1 MVNKIATLNNK
12 IYFTMMN
19 AKETLK
25 QVRTLLGFEEE
36 KSISFETAMLKDGT
50 IVKWE
55 GELSVGTI
63 VMVETAEGDIP
74 APNATHELEDGTLVT
89 TLDGVVT
96 EIVKP
101 EMEAPEVEISVEAK
115 EEFATVSH
123 FNEVVESLESK
134 IAQLTA
140 SIESLV
146 AERVSHKEAMSKVV
160 ELVEKVIDLP
170 SDEPTKKPHA
180 PSKTESQFENLKK
193 FANALKK

>member
-1 MVNKIATLNNK
+1 
-12 IYFTMMN
+12 MN

-36 KSISFETAMLKDGT
+36 KSIAFETAMLKDGT

-55 GELSVGTI
+55 GELSVGTAI
-63 VMVETAEGDIP
+63 LVETAEGDIP
-74 APNATHELEDGTLVT
+74 APDATHEIEDGTLVT
-89 TLDGVVT
+89 TLDGIVT

-101 EMEAPEVEISVEAK
+101 EMETPEVEISVEA

-146 AERVSHKEAMSKVV
+146 SERVSHKQAMSKVV
-160 ELVEKVIDLP
+160 ELVEKMIDLP
-170 SDEPTKKPHA
+170 SDEPTLKPHT
-180 PSKTESQFENLKK
+180 PSKVESQFENLKK

>member
-1 MVNKIATLNNK
+1 MVTKIATLNNK

-36 KSISFETAMLKDGT
+36 KSIAFETAMLKDGT

-63 VMVETAEGDIP
+63 VMVETADGDIP
-74 APNATHELEDGTLVT
+74 APDATHELEDGTLVT

-101 EMEAPEVEISVEAK
+101 EMETPEVEISVEA

-146 AERVSHKEAMSKVV
+146 SERVSHKEAMSKVV
-160 ELVEKVIDLP
+160 ELVEKMIDLP
-170 SDEPTKKPHA
+170 SDEPTKKPHT
-180 PSKTESQFENLKK
+180 PSKQESQFENLKK